1 MINYIGGGPCE
12 IPMPSEEDFKIANQ
26 QPLCKVTGIRGGL
39 DSDEMAVENAMC
51 VLCNCFRH
59 TIIKLV

>member
-1 MINYIGGGPCE
+1 
-12 IPMPSEEDFKIANQ
+12 MPSEEDFKIANQ